1 MDILPRP
8 GSPDD
13 RANPAKTLPM
23 GPPAVAPGFEIST
36 RLAVAAAPARGW
48 PAAAVP
54 IGLSAV
60 VFGLVF
66 RSDIAA
72 AVRVWIASTAYNHCF
87 LILPL
92 IGFLLWERR
101 ATIASMSPAPAFW
114 PLLAMPLLS
123 AIWLVAAIF
132 DVNEGRQLAVV
143 GMFEVVLLVA
153 LGPQVFRRLLAPL
166 LFLFFLVPSGAFL
179 VPSLQTITAKIVVA
193 GLHALHIP
201 VFSDGYL
208 IEIPEGSFEIA
219 EACAGLRFLI
229 ASTVFGCFFAVVM
242 YRSFWRRAA
251 FIALSLV
258 VPIGANGVRALGIIL
273 LAHLEG
279 SATAVEADHILY
291 GWLFFSLVI
300 LLLIAIGMAFVDQA
314 ERRPPASPI
323 RPPPP
328 PRSPPAW
335 RFAVAVAAAIVLA
348 VAGPAYAARLDGE
361 FPVSSLPRAASPRVG
376 APWHVVADFGVGWRP
391 LVYGADRQFL
401 QAFAAPGSGLVV
413 RYVALYRLRA
423 VGNALTNTD
432 NRIADD
438 KLWREAEQ
446 APAELSLG
454 GEPVRVSATQIVSG
468 PRRRLVWSFY
478 LVDGK
483 IVRGLLE
490 AKLLQARAVLLQR
503 ARLAAFVAVSAS
515 MDDPDHPA
523 AGQLESFLRAA
534 QPLPQYLDALLRA
547 DQAGATRSGTVR

>member
-1 MDILPRP
+1 MDVLRRP

-13 RANPAKTLPM
+13 RATPAEVLPI
-23 GPPAVAPGFEIST
+23 GPPAVAAG
-36 RLAVAAAPARGW
+36 RLSAAAAPARKW
-48 PAAAVP
+48 AAAVVL

-60 VFGLVF
+60 VFGVVF
-66 RSDIAA
+66 RHDVAA
-72 AVRVWIASTAYNHCF
+72 AVRVWIESTAYNHCF

-123 AIWLVAAIF
+123 AVWLVAAIL

-143 GMFEVVLLVA
+143 AMFEVVLLVA
-153 LGPQVFRRLLAPL
+153 LGPQAFRRLLAPL
-166 LFLFFLVPSGAFL
+166 LFLFFLVPTGAFL
-179 VPSLQTITAKIVVA
+179 VPSLQTITAKMVVA

-242 YRSFWRRAA
+242 YRSYWRRAA

-258 VPIGANGVRALGIIL
+258 VPIGANGMRALGIIL

-279 SATAVEADHILY
+279 SATAVEADHIIY

-314 ERRPPASPI
+314 ERPPPAPLV
-323 RPPPP
+323 RPPPV
-328 PRSPPAW
+328 RTPPAW

-361 FPVSSLPRAASPRVG
+361 FPVSTLPQAVSPRVA
-376 APWHVVADFGVGWRP
+376 APWREVADVGVGWRP
-391 LVYGADRQFL
+391 VVYGPDRQFL
-401 QAFAAPGSGLVV
+401 QAFTAPGSGVVV

-446 APAELSLG
+446 APVELSFG
-454 GEPVRVSATQIVSG
+454 GEPVRVTATQIVSG

-478 LVDGK
+478 IVDGK

-490 AKLLQARAVLLQR
+490 AKLLQARAVLLRR
-503 ARLAAFVAVSAS
+503 APLAAFVAVSAS
-515 MDDPDHPA
+515 MDDPDRPA
-523 AGQLESFLRAA
+523 AVQLKSFLRAA
-534 QPLPQYLDALLRA
+534 QPLPRYLDALLRA
-547 DQAGATRSGTVR
+547 DQAAAARSGAK

>member
-1 MDILPRP
+1 MDVLRRP
-8 GSPDD
+8 GSPVD
-13 RANPAKTLPM
+13 RAHPAETLPM
-23 GPPAVAPGFEIST
+23 APPTAALG
-36 RLAVAAAPARGW
+36 RLDAVAARARGW
-48 PAAAVP
+48 PAVVLL
-54 IGLSAV
+54 IGLSAL

-66 RSDIAA
+66 RHDAAA
-72 AVRVWIASTAYNHCF
+72 AVRVWVESTAYNHCF

-101 ATIASMSPAPAFW
+101 ATIASMSPAPAYW
-114 PLLAMPLLS
+114 PLVAMPALS

-143 GMFEVVLLVA
+143 AMFEVVMLVA

-166 LFLFFLVPSGAFL
+166 LFLFFLVPTGAFL
-179 VPSLQTITAKIVVA
+179 VPSLQTITAKIVVG

-201 VFSDGYL
+201 VFSDGYM
-208 IEIPEGSFEIA
+208 IEIPEGNFEIA

-258 VPIGANGVRALGIIL
+258 VPIGANGMRALGILL

-279 SATAVEADHILY
+279 SATAVEADHIIY

-300 LLLIAIGMAFVDQA
+300 LLLIAIGMAFVDKGELA
-314 ERRPPASPI
+314 PPASPV
-323 RPPPP
+323 RPLPPAH
-328 PRSPPAW
+328 RPPAW
-335 RFAVAVAAAIVLA
+335 RFAVAVAAALLLA
-348 VAGPAYAARLDGE
+348 VAGPAYAARLDSE
-361 FPVSSLPRAASPRVG
+361 FPVSSLPHAASPRVD
-376 APWHVVADFGVGWRP
+376 APWRTAADLGIGWRP
-391 LVYGADRQFL
+391 VVYGADRHFL
-401 QAFAAPGSGLVV
+401 QGFAAPGSGVVV
-413 RYVALYRLRA
+413 RYMALYRLRA

-432 NRIADD
+432 NRVADD

-446 APAELSLG
+446 GRAELLLD
-454 GEPVRVSATQIVSG
+454 GEQIGVTATQIVSG

-490 AKLLQARAVLLQR
+490 AKLLQARAVLLRR
-503 ARLAAFVAVSAS
+503 APLAAFVAVSAS

-523 AGQLESFLRAA
+523 ARQLENFLRAT
-534 QPLPQYLDALLRA
+534 QPLPQYLDALARA
-547 DQAGATRSGTVR
+547 DQAGAVRDGSAK

>member
-1 MDILPRP
+1 MDVMRGP
-8 GSPDD
+8 GSPVDQV
-13 RANPAKTLPM
+13 NPAKALPM
-23 GPPAVAPGFEIST
+23 GSP
-36 RLAVAAAPARGW
+36 AAAGGRFDAIATRARGW
-48 PAAAVP
+48 PAAVVL
-54 IGLSAV
+54 IGLSAL

-66 RSDIAA
+66 RHDAAA
-72 AVRVWIASTAYNHCF
+72 AVRVWIESTAYNHCF

-101 ATIASMSPAPAFW
+101 VTIASMSPVPAFW
-114 PLLAMPLLS
+114 PLVAMPVLS

-143 GMFEVVLLVA
+143 AMFEVVVLVA

-166 LFLFFLVPSGAFL
+166 LFLFFLVPTGAFL
-179 VPSLQTITAKIVVA
+179 VPSLQTITARIVVG

-201 VFSDGYL
+201 VFSDGYM
-208 IEIPEGSFEIA
+208 IEIPEGNFEIA

-258 VPIGANGVRALGIIL
+258 VPIGANGMRALGILL

-279 SATAVEADHILY
+279 SATAVEADHIIY
-291 GWLFFSLVI
+291 GWLFFSVVI
-300 LLLIAIGMAFVDQA
+300 LLLIAIGMAFVDKG
-314 ERRPPASPI
+314 EPPPPASSVH
-323 RPPPP
+323 RP
-328 PRSPPAW
+328 SPVRRPAAW
-335 RFAVAVAAAIVLA
+335 RFAVAVAAALLLA
-348 VAGPAYAARLDGE
+348 VAGPAYAARLDSE
-361 FPVSSLPRAASPRVG
+361 FPVSRLPHAASPRVE
-376 APWHVVADFGVGWRP
+376 APWHATADLGIGWRP
-391 LVYGADRQFL
+391 VVYGPDRQFL
-401 QAFAAPGSGLVV
+401 QGFAAPGSGVVV

-446 APAELSLG
+446 GRAELLLD
-454 GEPVRVSATQIVSG
+454 GEQIGVTSTQIVSG

-490 AKLLQARAVLLQR
+490 AKLLQARAVLLGR
-503 ARLAAFVAVSAS
+503 APLAAFVAVSAS
-515 MDDPDHPA
+515 MDDPDQPA
-523 AGQLESFLRAA
+523 AGQIESFLRAT
-534 QPLPQYLDALLRA
+534 PSLPQYLDELARD
-547 DQAGATRSGTVR
+547 DQAGAVRSGSPK